1 MDWMEMDGLYGL
13 DGWIELDRL
22 MEWIEWLDWMDGLD
36 GLEG

>member
-1 MDWMEMDGLYGL
+1 MCIRDRVWIGL

-22 MEWIEWLDWMDGLD
+22 MEWMEWLDWMDGLD